1 MSTTTP
7 PAGGNAGPLT
17 GVRVLDFGRF
27 IAGPFCAALLAE
39 FGADVIRVER
49 PEGAEDRFLMP
60 VTDDGTGALYLQMNR
75 NKRSLALDVTSDEGR
90 AIVRRLLANT
100 DVVVANLPPTTL
112 RKMGL
117 DYATLSA
124 IKPDIILVNL
134 SAYGQEGPWSTRPGF
149 DSIGQVMC
157 GGVYLSGEDGKPRRT
172 QVNWVDHATATHAA
186 FGTLLALMERNLSG
200 RGQEVTGALLNT
212 ALSAHAQPLVEQHLI
227 ASDRQ
232 PAGNRGIFTNP
243 GDLFEARDGWLVL
256 QAVGNPLFRRLAK
269 LIDEPQ
275 WLEDP
280 RFQDDEGR
288 GAHGEELCERIAAWC
303 AERTLDEAL
312 DALAEA
318 RIPSAPVLSPAQSL
332 AHPQVQATGMLQ
344 PMTIPGLDKEAL
356 LATAPVNLSRTPG
369 SLRRPPPRLG
379 EHNEEILAELERSEQ
394 AG

>member
-1 MSTTTP
+1 MTTTTP

-134 SAYGQEGPWSTRPGF
+134 SAYGQQGPWSTRPGF
-149 DSIGQVMC
+149 DSI
-157 GGVYLSGEDGKPRRT
+157 
-172 QVNWVDHATATHAA
+172 
-186 FGTLLALMERNLSG
+186 
-200 RGQEVTGALLNT
+200 
-212 ALSAHAQPLVEQHLI
+212 
-227 ASDRQ
+227 
-232 PAGNRGIFTNP
+232 
-243 GDLFEARDGWLVL
+243 
-256 QAVGNPLFRRLAK
+256 
-269 LIDEPQ
+269 
-275 WLEDP
+275 
-280 RFQDDEGR
+280 
-288 GAHGEELCERIAAWC
+288 
-303 AERTLDEAL
+303 
-312 DALAEA
+312 
-318 RIPSAPVLSPAQSL
+318 
-332 AHPQVQATGMLQ
+332 
-344 PMTIPGLDKEAL
+344 
-356 LATAPVNLSRTPG
+356 
-369 SLRRPPPRLG
+369 
-379 EHNEEILAELERSEQ
+379 
-394 AG
+394 